1 MLISSNVGR
10 HAGGVVLL
18 ATLLL
23 RCGLALGHG
32 EHEVPRHV
40 SVHGRDAGDCSLPV
54 RPCRT
59 IQYARSV
66 AAKGDRVLVAAGRYP
81 VRSVQEIFSLTSGIV
96 EFQGGFDRFDHFAN
110 QAPGRNQT
118 TLTGVPREFRGQLRD
133 KGFHVVA
140 DLKGLRP
147 HQRRELKS
155 FRAGQ
160 AAMNSSSGPVPCEGG
175 RAGDFACTRVD
186 LLSHVALGDFALEPS
201 SANDVWGFLDLNTER
216 EYALVG
222 LKNGASVVDV
232 TDPANPFEAGHV
244 SGTESDWR
252 DVKILQ
258 VYDENTARWRSY
270 GYVGTEAT
278 DSITVI
284 DLTGLPNEVALA
296 GTRTDNTTSHN
307 IYVSN
312 IEYATNSPVEG
323 WPAPLLQVLG
333 SNERSGAFRSYGLSN
348 PAEPQFAGQSPV
360 DSAERYTHDATS
372 MLVDDERATSCAN
385 AAGPCEILF
394 DFSETSIDL
403 WDLSDQANPRL
414 LSSTEYDAPVPDA
427 QYVHSGW
434 WSEDQ
439 RYLFVQDEFDEYFGG
454 LNTTLRVFDLTSL
467 TDPVLAKVWTG
478 PTEAID
484 HNGYVRGNRYYMSNY
499 TRGFTVLDITAPAEP
514 VEVGYFDT
522 HPVSDSRGFDGAWG
536 VYPFLPSGSILV
548 SDFSSGL
555 YVLGDRTR
563 SSAQGT
569 IAFTAPAFGGQEGS
583 EVIVPVSRTGGTSG
597 RVSVDYTVYG
607 GSAGS
612 GDVST
617 AQGTLEWPAGGGG
630 NRTIRIP
637 LLTDGE
643 SEPIER
649 TFVRLA
655 NPTGGAVLG
664 DVNLANLFI
673 GDPGET
679 ASVGFSE
686 RALGVSAT
694 AGRAIVTV
702 RRLGSPSGV
711 LEVSWS
717 TNPVT
722 AEAGVDYE
730 APAGGR
736 LRWEDG
742 DARPQTIVIGLLQ
755 QEEAEAVKSFQV
767 QLSAAEGGLLS
778 EIHTVDVGIGGVP
791 TVEDSVVE
799 EATAVDVAANGTLRI
814 DLAGEFS
821 DPQGR
826 PLTYDVDAGD
836 PEVAEVS
843 VNAEGTVAVR
853 GLVAGQV
860 SVTVT
865 ATAGEGDNAYQVSK
879 SYFVTVRGRALVP
892 KFPSAADTKRQ
903 GFVRIVNHASMAGE
917 VRIAAIDDTGFRY
930 EPVTLTLDAGGA
942 THFNSNDLEDGN
954 SGKGLSGGTG
964 PGTGD
969 WRLELDSDLDFEAL
983 AYVRT
988 NDGFLTAMHDLVPAA
1003 ARIHR
1008 VATFNPGSNDKQVS
1022 ILRLLNPGGSD
1033 ALVSIRGTDDAGESP
1048 GGPVEISVPAGE
1060 VFEFT
1065 AAELETGEIAAD
1077 SPNPEATLEGGLGDG
1092 KGKWQLSVESVRDI
1106 VVLSLLRSPT
1116 GHLTNLSTAP
1126 SLNPAGS

>member
-1 MLISSNVGR
+1 M
-10 HAGGVVLL
+10 
-18 ATLLL
+18 
-23 RCGLALGHG
+23 
-32 EHEVPRHV
+32 
-40 SVHGRDAGDCSLPV
+40 
-54 RPCRT
+54 
-59 IQYARSV
+59 
-66 AAKGDRVLVAAGRYP
+66 
-81 VRSVQEIFSLTSGIV
+81 
-96 EFQGGFDRFDHFAN
+96 
-110 QAPGRNQT
+110 
-118 TLTGVPREFRGQLRD
+118 
-133 KGFHVVA
+133 
-140 DLKGLRP
+140 
-147 HQRRELKS
+147 
-155 FRAGQ
+155 
-160 AAMNSSSGPVPCEGG
+160 
-175 RAGDFACTRVD
+175 
-186 LLSHVALGDFALEPS
+186 
-201 SANDVWGFLDLNTER
+201 
-216 EYALVG
+216 
-222 LKNGASVVDV
+222 
-232 TDPANPFEAGHV
+232 
-244 SGTESDWR
+244 
-252 DVKILQ
+252 
-258 VYDENTARWRSY
+258 
-270 GYVGTEAT
+270 
-278 DSITVI
+278 
-284 DLTGLPNEVALA
+284 
-296 GTRTDNTTSHN
+296 
-307 IYVSN
+307 
-312 IEYATNSPVEG
+312 
-323 WPAPLLQVLG
+323 
-333 SNERSGAFRSYGLSN
+333 
-348 PAEPQFAGQSPV
+348 
-360 DSAERYTHDATS
+360 
-372 MLVDDERATSCAN
+372 
-385 AAGPCEILF
+385 
-394 DFSETSIDL
+394 
-403 WDLSDQANPRL
+403 
-414 LSSTEYDAPVPDA
+414 
-427 QYVHSGW
+427 
-434 WSEDQ
+434 
-439 RYLFVQDEFDEYFGG
+439 
-454 LNTTLRVFDLTSL
+454 
-467 TDPVLAKVWTG
+467 
-478 PTEAID
+478 
-484 HNGYVRGNRYYMSNY
+484 
-499 TRGFTVLDITAPAEP
+499 
-514 VEVGYFDT
+514 
-522 HPVSDSRGFDGAWG
+522 
-536 VYPFLPSGSILV
+536 
-548 SDFSSGL
+548 
-555 YVLGDRTR
+555 
-563 SSAQGT
+563 
-569 IAFTAPAFGGQEGS
+569 
-583 EVIVPVSRTGGTSG
+583 
-597 RVSVDYTVYG
+597 
-607 GSAGS
+607 
-612 GDVST
+612 
-617 AQGTLEWPAGGGG
+617 
-630 NRTIRIP
+630 
-637 LLTDGE
+637 
-643 SEPIER
+643 
-649 TFVRLA
+649 
-655 NPTGGAVLG
+655 
-664 DVNLANLFI
+664 
-673 GDPGET
+673 
-679 ASVGFSE
+679 
-686 RALGVSAT
+686 
-694 AGRAIVTV
+694 
-702 RRLGSPSGV
+702 
-711 LEVSWS
+711 
-717 TNPVT
+717 
-722 AEAGVDYE
+722 
-730 APAGGR
+730 
-736 LRWEDG
+736 
-742 DARPQTIVIGLLQ
+742 IGLLQ

>member
-81 VRSVQEIFSLTSGIV
+81 VRSVQDIFSLTSGIV
-96 EFQGGFDRFDHFAN
+96 EFQGGFNRFDHFAS
-110 QAPGRNQT
+110 QAPDRNQT

-133 KGFHVVA
+133 NGFHVVA

-160 AAMNSSSGPVPCEGG
+160 AAMNSSSGPLPCEGG

-222 LKNGASVVDV
+222 LQNGAAVVDV
-232 TDPANPFEAGHV
+232 TDPATPFEAGHV
-244 SGTESDWR
+244 SGTESGWR

-258 VYDENTARWRSY
+258 VHDESTARWRSY
-270 GYVGTEAT
+270 GYVSTEAT

-284 DLTGLPNEVALA
+284 DLTGLPNEVALVGA
-296 GTRTDNTTSHN
+296 RTDNTTSHN

-312 IEYATNSPVEG
+312 VEYATNSPVEG

-333 SNERSGAFRSYGLSN
+333 SSERKGAFRSYNLSD
-348 PAEPQFAGQSPV
+348 PADPQFAGQSPV
-360 DSAERYTHDATS
+360 ESAERYTHDATS
-372 MLVDDERATSCAN
+372 MLVDDERSTSCTN
-385 AAGPCEILF
+385 TAGPCEILF

-414 LSSTEYDAPVPDA
+414 LSSTEYDAPVPNA

-439 RYLFVQDEFDEYFGG
+439 RYLFVHDEFDEQYGR
-454 LNTTLRVFDLTSL
+454 LKTTLRVFDLMRL
-467 TDPVLAKVWTG
+467 TAPVLAKVWTG
-478 PTEAID
+478 PTDASD

-499 TRGFTVLDITAPAEP
+499 TRGLIVLDITAPTEP
-514 VEVGYFDT
+514 LEVGYFDT
-522 HPVSDSRGFDGAWG
+522 HPVSESSGFDGAWG

-548 SDFSSGL
+548 SDYSSGL

-563 SSAQGT
+563 SSAQGS

-583 EVIVPVSRTGGTSG
+583 EVVVPVSRTGGTSG
-597 RVSVDYTVYG
+597 RVSVEYTVYG
-607 GSAGS
+607 GSVGS
-612 GDVST
+612 ADVST
-617 AQGTLEWPAGGGG
+617 AQGTLEWPAGSDG

-637 LLTDGE
+637 LLTDGA

-664 DVNLANLFI
+664 DGNLASLFI

-679 ASVGFSE
+679 ASVGFAN
-686 RALGVSAT
+686 RAIGVSGT

-717 TNPVT
+717 TAPVT

-730 APAGGR
+730 VPADGR

-742 DARPQTIVIGLLQ
+742 DARPQTIVIDLLQ

-767 QLSAAEGGLLS
+767 QLAAAEGGLLS

-791 TVEDSVVE
+791 TIDDPVVE
-799 EATAVDVAANGTLRI
+799 VATAVNVAANGTLRI
-814 DLAGEFS
+814 DLAGE
-821 DPQGR
+821 
-826 PLTYDVDAGD
+826 
-836 PEVAEVS
+836 
-843 VNAEGTVAVR
+843 
-853 GLVAGQV
+853 
-860 SVTVT
+860 
-865 ATAGEGDNAYQVSK
+865 
-879 SYFVTVRGRALVP
+879 
-892 KFPSAADTKRQ
+892 
-903 GFVRIVNHASMAGE
+903 
-917 VRIAAIDDTGFRY
+917 
-930 EPVTLTLDAGGA
+930 
-942 THFNSNDLEDGN
+942 
-954 SGKGLSGGTG
+954 
-964 PGTGD
+964 
-969 WRLELDSDLDFEAL
+969 
-983 AYVRT
+983 
-988 NDGFLTAMHDLVPAA
+988 
-1003 ARIHR
+1003 
-1008 VATFNPGSNDKQVS
+1008 
-1022 ILRLLNPGGSD
+1022 
-1033 ALVSIRGTDDAGESP
+1033 SP
-1048 GGPVEISVPAGE
+1048 GGAVEINIPAGE
-1060 VFEFT
+1060 AFEFT

-1077 SPNPEATLEGGLGDG
+1077 SPNPEAD
-1092 KGKWQLSVESVRDI
+1092 
-1106 VVLSLLRSPT
+1106 
-1116 GHLTNLSTAP
+1116 A
-1126 SLNPAGS
+1126 